1 MANLHDIVEGVQD
14 ALGNLTPV
22 PVVLQEESTAYEL
35 KNRLEWGQPALSI
48 VDVREHEAFNQR
60 RITGAVSMPM
70 AQLAEMKSTLQPTSD
85 IYIYGDN
92 NEQAHTAAQMLRD
105 AGFEAVTH
113 VMGGLDAW
121 HDIGGSTEGIQ
132 EDHIYPGADA
142 FNVVSRLQ
150 TEHDVQAA
158 GKSQQAN

>member
-14 ALGNLTPV
+14 ALGNLTPT

-35 KNRLEWGQPALSI
+35 KTRLEWGQPALSI
-48 VDVREHEAFNQR
+48 VDVREHEAFNQG

-70 AQLAEMKSTLQPTSD
+70 EQLTEMKSILQPTSD
-85 IYIYGDN
+85 IYIYGDTD
-92 NEQAHTAAQMLRD
+92 EQAHTAAQMLRA

-121 HDIGGSTEGIQ
+121 HEIGGSTEGIQ
-132 EDHIYPGADA
+132 EGRIYPGADA
-142 FNVVSRLQ
+142 FNIVSRLE

-158 GKSQQAN
+158 GKSQHAN

>member
-85 IYIYGDN
+85 IYVYGDN

-113 VMGGLDAW
+113 VMGGLNAW